1 MLKLDTVW
9 QPDSQQKQFRLLLEA
24 MSRPGECYAMA
35 TVPEDG
41 PVTLSLL
48 ATLLDAEVSLADP
61 NDLLRNED
69 WPMLQAKPEL
79 PEQADYILC
88 DGAQPPDFI
97 PKIGTLA
104 CPEQSATLILVVDEL
119 GQTISSQSALT
130 LKLTGPGIATSKIL
144 SICGLD
150 SDWLSVREGWNDSFP
165 LGVDW
170 ILVDSARITA
180 LPRTTKVELL

>member
-1 MLKLDTVW
+1 MLKLDPIW

-35 TVPEDG
+35 TIPEDG
-41 PVTLSLL
+41 PIALSVL

-79 PEQADYILC
+79 SEHADYILV
-88 DGAQPPDFI
+88 DGGQFPDFM
-97 PKIGTLA
+97 PKLGTLA
-104 CPEQSATLILVVDEL
+104 SPEQSATLIFVVEEL
-119 GQTISSQSALT
+119 GKTISSQGTLK
-130 LKLTGPGIATSKIL
+130 LKLTGPGIAASSIL
-144 SICGLD
+144 SISRLD
-150 SDWLSVREGWNDSFP
+150 PEWLSMREDWNDSFP

-180 LPRTTKVELL
+180 LPRTTNVELL

>member
-1 MLKLDTVW
+1 MLKLDPIW

-24 MSRPGECYAMA
+24 MSRPGECYAIA
-35 TVPEDG
+35 TIPEDG
-41 PVTLSLL
+41 SVALSVL

-61 NDLLRNED
+61 DDLLRIED

-79 PEQADYILC
+79 SEQADYILC
-88 DGAQPPDFI
+88 DGAHPPDFI

-104 CPEQSATLILVVDEL
+104 CPEQSATLLLVVEEL
-119 GQTISSQSALT
+119 GQAINSQSALKM
-130 LKLTGPGIATSKIL
+130 KLTGPGIAASSIL
-144 SICGLD
+144 SISGLNPE
-150 SDWLSVREGWNDSFP
+150 WLSVREDWNDSFP

-170 ILVDSARITA
+170 ILVDRARITA